1 MRSGMLGSVIAPWFA
16 IIGSLASA
24 VCQTEPGTQVETL
37 RLEIVGASVSA
48 GFVDGVL
55 TGGDSG
61 NETVPLQTVVKGWF
75 GELDAQ
81 VQSRADA
88 MMFLDAER
96 SGTRQLERAARQKP
110 AVVLAVDFLFW
121 FAYGNVEAGPDAQAA
136 ARMERLKK
144 GLALLDALPCPI
156 LVSDLPDMTGAS
168 PRMLRPSMIPAPG
181 DLEAMN
187 AAIRAWAAERPRVRV
202 FDLAATVQSLKET
215 GVSLRVGDHE
225 VPTGPGALMQKDL
238 LHANRLGVAY
248 LVHRLQPLVRE
259 MLPELARKGLPER
272 TLPEF
277 CEYAGATVALEDLEA
292 EAKKPKKDDPD
303 AKRLPNDS
311 GK

>member
-1 MRSGMLGSVIAPWFA
+1 MRSGTFGMVIAPWFA
-16 IIGSLASA
+16 IFGSLASA
-24 VCQTEPGTQVETL
+24 VCQAEAGTQAETL

-48 GFVDGVL
+48 GFVDGAL
-55 TGGDSG
+55 TGGDPD

-75 GELDAQ
+75 GPLDAK

-96 SGTRQLERAARQKP
+96 SGARQLDRAAKQQP
-110 AVVLAVDFLFW
+110 EVLLAVDFLFW
-121 FAYGNVEAGPDAQAA
+121 FAYGNVDAKPEAQAA
-136 ARMERLKK
+136 ARMARLKK
-144 GLALLDALPCPI
+144 GLALLDAVPCPI

-168 PRMLRPSMIPAPG
+168 PRMLRPSMIPAPA

-202 FDLAATVQSLKET
+202 FDLADTVHRLKKT
-215 GVSLRVGDHE
+215 GVALPVGDHE
-225 VPTGPGALMQKDL
+225 VPSGPGALMQKDL

-248 LVHRLQPLVRE
+248 LVHQLQPLVRE
-259 MLPELARKGLPER
+259 MLPESARKDLPER

-277 CEYAGATVALEDLEA
+277 CDYAGATVALQDLEA
-292 EAKKPKKDDPD
+292 EAKKAEKGGAEARPAPKG
-303 AKRLPNDS
+303 S